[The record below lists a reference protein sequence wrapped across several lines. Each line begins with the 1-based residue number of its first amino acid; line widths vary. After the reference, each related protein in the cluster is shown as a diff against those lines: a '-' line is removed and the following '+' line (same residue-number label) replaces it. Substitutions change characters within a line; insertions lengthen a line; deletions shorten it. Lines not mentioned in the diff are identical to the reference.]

1 MIGARMGEG
10 GIVAARDPRVL
21 QGYPW
26 NHGDLGV
33 IPEAGGGV
41 DCLARRPVG
50 NHEKRGSR

>member
-1 MIGARMGEG
+1 MISTRIGA
-10 GIVAARDPRVL
+10 VASFHGDPRMP

-33 IPEAGGGV
+33 IPEAGGGG
-41 DCLARRPVG
+41 DCLARRPVA